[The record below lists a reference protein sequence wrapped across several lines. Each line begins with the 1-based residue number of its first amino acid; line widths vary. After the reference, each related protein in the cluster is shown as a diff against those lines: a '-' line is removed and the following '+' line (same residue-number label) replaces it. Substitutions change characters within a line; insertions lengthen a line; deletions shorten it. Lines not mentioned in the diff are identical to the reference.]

1 MPKMCKNCGGIMT
14 KSREIREEIKMCMP
28 LYEDP
33 TAKDI
38 EDQYFIKGKNTCLD
52 TIWQSIAEHFGGGR

>member
-1 MPKMCKNCGGIMT
+1 MT